1 MKQKHVCKWRE
12 LKRMDDRGKTI
23 GSAKEG
29 IFVYCVV
36 DAKENFER
44 ATKEFK
50 QGRGKRPLR
59 YPSTNHCELLS
70 PVAAKEFR
78 RQRRLGI
85 EPQFDD
91 EGLVPVIVRKS
102 ARKRAKP

>member
-1 MKQKHVCKWRE
+1 
-12 LKRMDDRGKTI
+12 MDDRGKTI

-44 ATKEFK
+44 ETQARK
-50 QGRGKRPLR
+50 QGRGRCCPLR

-70 PVAAKEFR
+70 PAAAKEFR
-78 RQRRLGI
+78 HQRRMGI

-91 EGLVPVIVRKS
+91 EGLVPVILKP